1 MGKFIETF
9 ILGSA
14 LAFNGA
20 ASAQTSQPE
29 KAQVVSASIGSST
42 QSMTVSPD
50 GNIVLKNRFGFG
62 PENSYEHTY
71 PTTCQAFVDR
81 MSSMI
86 GELSTSALVK
96 DAAATKSKNLT
107 PEGNEIQQRING
119 YIRQSLEFVENGI
132 AACGKTQNPPVVPQ
146 TLAPNINTLKSALT
160 L

>member
-29 KAQVVSASIGSST
+29 KEARVVTIGNSS
-42 QSMTVSPD
+42 QSMTVSPN

-81 MSSMI
+81 MSGIFTERAVS
-86 GELSTSALVK
+86 G
-96 DAAATKSKNLT
+96 AAADYAAFNKENLS
-107 PEGNEIQQRING
+107 PEGREMRQRTNG
-119 YIRQSLEFVENGI
+119 HIRQSLEFIENGI
-132 AACGKTQNPPVVPQ
+132 AACSKTQNPPVVPQ